1 MTNMTK
7 AQRTIVRLGGIMLA
21 VGFSLTPLWTP
32 AIFIFMAGFS
42 ILIIAMVW
50 TL

>member
-7 AQRTIVRLGGIMLA
+7 AQRTIVRLGGIMLG
-21 VGFSLTPLWTP
+21 VGFVLTPLWTP

-42 ILIIAMVW
+42 VLAVAMIW